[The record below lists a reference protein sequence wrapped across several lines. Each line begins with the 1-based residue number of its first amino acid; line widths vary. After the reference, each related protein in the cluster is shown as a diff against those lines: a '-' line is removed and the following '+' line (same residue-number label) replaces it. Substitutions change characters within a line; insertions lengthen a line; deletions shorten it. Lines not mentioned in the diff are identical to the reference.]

1 MIDKYSVGKATCN
14 LESFNEKGFGRNSSL
29 KWVTNLHVP
38 EEHRKQGL
46 AKALLKQLGKDA
58 DEAQISLILEC
69 RGYEDGIDENAL
81 DRLYRQFGFVEVQS
95 DPKLMLRIP
104 VPPALFESLK
114 QKPASKIITNLYS

>member
-1 MIDKYSVGKATCN
+1 MIDKFTVGHASCN
-14 LESFNEKGFGRNSSL
+14 LEPFNEKGFNRNSSL

-46 AKALLKQLGKDA
+46 AKALLKQLGKEA

-69 RGYEDGIDENAL
+69 RGYEESIDENAL
-81 DRLYRQFGFVEVQS
+81 DRLYRQFGFVEIQAE
-95 DPKLMLRIP
+95 PKLMLRIP